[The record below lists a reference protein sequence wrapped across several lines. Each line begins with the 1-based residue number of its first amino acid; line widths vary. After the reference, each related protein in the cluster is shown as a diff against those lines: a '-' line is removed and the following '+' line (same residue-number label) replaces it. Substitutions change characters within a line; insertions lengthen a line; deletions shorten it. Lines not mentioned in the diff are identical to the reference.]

1 MTEQEQKNQDIL
13 KKDAIIKDIQSKLV
27 LLRNALIEE
36 RKKANDLDEKNKQ
49 FTNQVNKLEKIIIS
63 KETEIT
69 NLTRDMLDLQE
80 AISFEKSK
88 NVDGSVKNVFKS
100 MSHIF
105 QKEGNAI
112 TEVENK
118 KLQTTINDLKDE
130 NERIINEN
138 KQLRTNFDEIKK
150 STDYQINELTIKYKK
165 MEQGISDKN
174 QQIDEFMKRLELI
187 KVTDNQYMNEKKNL
201 EIKISDLQ
209 NRNKK
214 IKEEVEKTNNENY
227 NQKEKINKIEDKI
240 RKCLKENM
248 ELNIK
253 MNQITDIVSENS
265 TVIKKFK
272 CDKKGKTNSKCEI
285 SFGAIED
292 NQYIMLINDYYNKT
306 SEKINIKNIDNFILN
321 SKDKLIEVDVKNENG
336 KYQKYQLFSNQINI
350 LEKIFETYK
359 DYYNIEKEVKNN
371 LTNFI

>member
-1 MTEQEQKNQDIL
+1 MSEQEQKNQDIL

-118 KLQTTINDLKDE
+118 KLK
-130 NERIINEN
+130 
-138 KQLRTNFDEIKK
+138 TNLDEIKK
-150 STDYQINELTIKYKK
+150 TNDYQINELTKKKKK
-165 MEQGISDKN
+165 MEQSVLDKN

-253 MNQITDIVSENS
+253 MNQITDVVSENS